1 MYIILV
7 YDISNENN
15 GQRRWNR
22 VFKICKQYLNH
33 IQNSVFEGEI
43 LESDLFKLKKKI
55 QKEITDDEIMLRSP
69 HEEKGADEGENKIH
83 RHPGKGHEDGPRFS
97 IFVIRGVDGH
107 GLRPTEAKDD
117 HK

>member
-55 QKEITDDEIMLRSP
+55 QKELDEAIDSVIIFKSRNERWL
-69 HEEKGADEGENKIH
+69 EKDILGTEI
-83 RHPGKGHEDGPRFS
+83 EDPQF
-97 IFVIRGVDGH
+97 I
-107 GLRPTEAKDD
+107 
-117 HK
+117 

>member
-55 QKEITDDEIMLRSP
+55 QKELDETIDSVIIFKSRNERWL
-69 HEEKGADEGENKIH
+69 EKDILGTEI
-83 RHPGKGHEDGPRFS
+83 EDPKF
-97 IFVIRGVDGH
+97 I
-107 GLRPTEAKDD
+107 
-117 HK
+117 

>member
-43 LESDLFKLKKKI
+43 LESDLFKLKKKMK
-55 QKEITDDEIMLRSP
+55 KEIDEKIDSVIIFKSRNERWLEKDILGTEIDDPQFI
-69 HEEKGADEGENKIH
+69 
-83 RHPGKGHEDGPRFS
+83 
-97 IFVIRGVDGH
+97 
-107 GLRPTEAKDD
+107 
-117 HK
+117 

>member
-15 GQRRWNR
+15 GQRMWNR

-55 QKEITDDEIMLRSP
+55 KKEIDEKIDSVIIFKSRNERWLEKDILGTEIDDPQFI
-69 HEEKGADEGENKIH
+69 
-83 RHPGKGHEDGPRFS
+83 
-97 IFVIRGVDGH
+97 
-107 GLRPTEAKDD
+107 
-117 HK
+117 